1 MVDENRE
8 TPNRNNQELHPE
20 TVMVSIVGGPELH
33 VDQVNGGV
41 RTADVYYLVS
51 SKEALISGYAQRNRT
66 CVFG

>member
-41 RTADVYYLVS
+41 RTADVYYLAS
-51 SKEALISGYAQRNRT
+51 RKRSAHQW
-66 CVFG
+66 